1 MAHALNDPHLGAGPS
16 EDSELSQNE
25 SETASLVSEDSIM
38 PDYEMRRGGGGTT
51 STLYE
56 ACNRNE
62 ALTLQ
67 RVLERGVTKE
77 EVMELDINGRNGLM
91 LAVSR
96 GYVDIVYGLHTCPL
110 IDINHQDNEGSTA
123 VMIAAQAGYISILN
137 FILNYYPK
145 VDLEVRDI
153 RGFTALIKAAIQG
166 REDCVSSLIMAGA
179 DINVVDDVKG
189 KSITDWALKTSRF
202 EVLQRLRRLQA
213 CPIAEQFCDSYVMEW
228 PELKELVAK
237 AMAPKNL
244 TQRLKDSLTFS
255 FPNDPQD
262 NGVLDHMVRMT
273 TSIHSPL
280 VSMGCRPL
288 CPTSPP
294 EVGKRRLAV
303 PELMEK
309 HSSKEL
315 EESSVCHSNGVK
327 CSFTPV
333 PASSSLLLA
342 NCCSDTKRR
351 GSVLSTTANGVQ
363 NFLPH
368 SLANRNSVFPY
379 GCIPT
384 ITFTKSAEKTPKK
397 AKKTKRHKGHLE
409 PPVWKYKS
417 DKQEKKKEKE
427 KLEEEKEVQE
437 KALKKSKMKAAKVAA
452 KAKEPAKAS

>member
-1 MAHALNDPHLGAGPS
+1 MAHALDDPHLGASPP

-38 PDYEMRRGGGGTT
+38 PDYEMERGGGGTT

-153 RGFTALIKAAIQG
+153 RGFTALIKAALQG
-166 REDCVSSLIMAGA
+166 REDCVSSLIMAG
-179 DINVVDDVKG
+179 
-189 KSITDWALKTSRF
+189 RF

-237 AMAPKNL
+237 GLRDEN
-244 TQRLKDSLTFS
+244 QRRLKDSLTFS

-327 CSFTPV
+327 CSFTP
-333 PASSSLLLA
+333 ARSSSSLSLA
-342 NCCSDTKRR
+342 NCCSDTERR
-351 GSVLSTTANGVQ
+351 DSVLSTTANSVQ

-368 SLANRNSVFPY
+368 SLANRNSVFPSS
-379 GCIPT
+379 CIPT
-384 ITFTKSAEKTPKK
+384 ITFTKSADKTPKK

-427 KLEEEKEVQE
+427 KLEEEKEAQE
-437 KALKKSKMKAAKVAA
+437 KALKKAKMKVAKAAA
-452 KAKEPAKAS
+452 KAKEPVKAS